1 MTNRLRVAAMPILV
15 ALTFAATTA
24 QAAPIRMDSYRA
36 AAVESDR
43 ASASSQRG
51 RAATG
56 KPAKQS
62 QAMVCT
68 TKRVTTKLGLF
79 RKRSKLTTVCTPVQS
94 APGAAAA
101 VQGPVVASSDAGS
114 GADVGTSGAPAA
126 SNNVGSSSSGSNGS
140 NAGSSNAGGQSGT
153 GAGNDGNSNNSNAG
167 GNPANANPHGAD
179 PGAGGDDG
187 SAGDGDS
194 GTGDAGDGDG
204 DGDAGDYLSEI
215 LDSPPV
221 FLPPAFSGD
230 ESADSEGGDGD
241 TPSPM
246 AFVPPSEVPEPGTI
260 ILLSLGL
267 AGLGLTRRRMSR

>member
-56 KPAKQS
+56 KPTKQS

-68 TKRVTTKLGLF
+68 TKRVTTKLSLF

-94 APGAAAA
+94 APSAAAA

-114 GADVGTSGAPAA
+114 SADVGTSSVPAA
-126 SNNVGSSSSGSNGS
+126 SNNVGGSSSSSNR
-140 NAGSSNAGGQSGT
+140 SNAGGQSGT
-153 GAGNDGNSNNSNAG
+153 GAGSSGNSNNSNASS
-167 GNPANANPHGAD
+167 NSANANPHDAD
-179 PGAGGDDG
+179 P
-187 SAGDGDS
+187 GDGDS
-194 GTGDAGDGDG
+194 DTGDAGDG

-230 ESADSEGGDGD
+230 ESAGSEGGDGD